1 MSAVERQFPSP
12 PSTSPQYLP
21 LAASVFNDLAS
32 RWDLTSCKGGL
43 KWQIF
48 PSNIGYDY
56 KNTPSNGGLFH
67 LAARLAR
74 YTGNQ
79 TYVDWAEKSW
89 NWMSAVGLFDVR
101 YNVFDGTDDKINC
114 SQVDHTAWTYNAG
127 MLLSGASVLSNYTN
141 SPLWQERATGLLT
154 AAAFSF
160 FTPFPNAS
168 DIMYEPACEKATV
181 CNNDQLSFKA
191 YLARWLATSTQMIP
205 DTTDAVMKL
214 LRSSAL
220 AAVGA
225 CSGGSDNQT
234 CGTKWYVGGWDG
246 TSGVGQQLA
255 ALEAVQG
262 LLVNS
267 TESPAVAS
275 GVVISLATATS
286 AVLLPTGIPI
296 PKEGNGKPVSST
308 GILET
313 SRNEVLWITWLLLTA
328 GMLII

>member
-1 MSAVERQFPSP
+1 MSAVESRLPSP
-12 PSTSPQYLP
+12 PSASPQFLP
-21 LAASVFNDLAS
+21 LAIAVFNDLAS
-32 RWDLTSCKGGL
+32 RWDLTSCNGGL

-89 NWMSAVGLFDVR
+89 DWMSAVSLFDVR

-114 SQVDHTAWTYNAG
+114 SQVDHTTWTYNAG

-154 AAAFSF
+154 AAASNF

-168 DIMYEPACEKATV
+168 NIMYEPACEKITA
-181 CNNDQLSFKA
+181 CNNDQFSFKA
-191 YLARWLATSTQMIP
+191 YLARWMAASTQMMP

-214 LRSSAL
+214 LRPSAL

-225 CSGGSDNQT
+225 CSGGSNNRT

-255 ALEAVQG
+255 ALEVVQG
-262 LLVNS
+262 LLANS
-267 TESPAVAS
+267 TGSPAVAS
-275 GVVISLATATS
+275 GVSISFATATS
-286 AVLLPTGIPI
+286 AVILPTGMST
-296 PKEGNGKPVSST
+296 PKAGSGKPTSSA
-308 GILET
+308 GHLGP
-313 SRNEVLWITWLLLTA
+313 LWYKALGLPWLLVFTA
-328 GMLII
+328 VVTA